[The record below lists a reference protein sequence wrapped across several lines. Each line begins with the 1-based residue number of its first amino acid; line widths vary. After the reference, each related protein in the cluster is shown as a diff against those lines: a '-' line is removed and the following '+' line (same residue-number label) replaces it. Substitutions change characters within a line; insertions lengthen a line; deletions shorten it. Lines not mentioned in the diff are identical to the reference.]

1 MIRCLHNG
9 TIGAVV
15 QLAVLPVFAYKSKG
29 SVRVLNYNMEVL
41 RKFVFNV
48 RVARAFV
55 CVCVC
60 VCVCSAAYP

>member
-1 MIRCLHNG
+1 
-9 TIGAVV
+9 V